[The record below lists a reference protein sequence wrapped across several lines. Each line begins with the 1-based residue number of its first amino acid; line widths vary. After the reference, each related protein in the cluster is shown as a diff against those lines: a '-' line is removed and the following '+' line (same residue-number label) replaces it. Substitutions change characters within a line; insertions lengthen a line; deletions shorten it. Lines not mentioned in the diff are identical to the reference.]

1 MWNLFQQF
9 QKYKKAREVL
19 ETQPEDV
26 AAGFLLSYV
35 RSFLFA
41 AGMILSFLGLAFLLV
56 GYTQDIFFF
65 LFFGYAFFFVLLI
78 DIAFYFLI
86 KKVIYRIVRSLKN
99 SFMRNSQKIIS
110 HNSVIDVDLN
120 NSEPKNYEER
130 KF

>member
-9 QKYKKAREVL
+9 QKYRKAREVL

-41 AGMILSFLGLAFLLV
+41 AGMILSFLGLAFLLI

-65 LFFGYAFFFVLLI
+65 RFFGYAFFFVLLL
-78 DIAFYFLI
+78 DIAFYLLI
-86 KKVIYRIVRSLKN
+86 KKIIYRIVRSLKN
-99 SFMRNSQKIIS
+99 SFMGNSQKIIS

-120 NSEPKNYEER
+120 NSESKSYGER
-130 KF
+130 EF